1 MCVVCPTQRSSCLTY
16 TACFSVPPFYSAA
29 FLWYFAWCVLLCSE
43 ICSMLSVEIS
53 NILYQAILSSTYELS
68 TLLSV
73 QYHALTTQSSTK
85 ELSVYTCTFPYFWA
99 QYPSQCS
106 DWASASVCLSALS
119 LSPLKGDLGCSWMEA
134 SANWARIW
142 SSFINPTP
150 PIIRP
155 AHQSNL

>member
-53 NILYQAILSSTYELS
+53 NILYQAILCSTYELS

-73 QYHALTTQSSTK
+73 QYYRKVHLWA
-85 ELSVYTCTFPYFWA
+85 ECTFPYFWA

-106 DWASASVCLSALS
+106 DWASVSVCLSVSFLLHPAQKGPGLS
-119 LSPLKGDLGCSWMEA
+119 SWMEA
-134 SANWARIW
+134 SANCAQIW
-142 SSFINPTP
+142 SSSINPSP
-150 PIIRP
+150 PIIWP
-155 AHQSNL
+155 THQSNL